1 MLGADQKKEDAIQFP
16 GPGPGEV
23 NRASRN
29 SKFRADCWGEEEA
42 PAAKLRTA
50 DLYSTVQY
58 STVQYST
65 VQCFHAL
72 HPDLRDRCLT
82 RPLPSAQSQKQLL
95 NQIL

>member
-42 PAAKLRTA
+42 PAAKLRAA
-50 DLYSTVQY
+50 DL
-58 STVQYST
+58 YST

-72 HPDLRDRCLT
+72 HSDLHERCLT
-82 RPLPSAQSQKQLL
+82 RPPLHCRPEYA
-95 NQIL
+95 NW

>member
-65 VQCFHAL
+65 VFSCI
-72 HPDLRDRCLT
+72 T
-82 RPLPSAQSQKQLL
+82 SRPARQMFDKASAQSQKQLL

>member
-16 GPGPGEV
+16 GPSSQV

-58 STVQYST
+58 STVQYSVFMHYIQT
-65 VQCFHAL
+65 CATDV
-72 HPDLRDRCLT
+72 
-82 RPLPSAQSQKQLL
+82 
-95 NQIL
+95 

>member
-58 STVQYST
+58 STVFSCIT
-65 VQCFHAL
+65 S
-72 HPDLRDRCLT
+72 
-82 RPLPSAQSQKQLL
+82 RPAQEMFDKASAQSQKQLL